1 MFYPVFLAVAL
12 KDLGWPEEWFAELQ
26 QYTPERLV
34 RITARH
40 KGFLTAISP
49 AGHELRCYL
58 PGKMQFQSTAGEL
71 PVVGDWCV
79 VEAEFIDE
87 SGSPA
92 AAITLVLP
100 RRSKISRLASGRET
114 EEQVLAANIDYCF
127 IVTSV
132 NREFNIKRLHRYLLI
147 TRQGGAEPVVVL
159 SKIDIADDL
168 PVIEQALQESFPGL
182 SVIKTSVPTNSGLE
196 EIRSYLHTGRT
207 AAFLGSSGV
216 GKSTLVNALLQQNLQ
231 RTREIRENDDHG
243 RHTTSGASLLFIPGG
258 GMIIDTPGL
267 REIHVYGDSDDLE
280 QTFEN
285 VHKFAQNCK
294 FRDCTHNAE
303 PGCAVRAALESGAL
317 PGDEYENHLKLQKEL
332 GHSRRQ
338 VDQRAATKEK
348 KRWKQISTDM
358 RKKRKFEEKD

>member
-1 MFYPVFLAVAL
+1 LRRHS
-12 KDLGWPEEWFAELQ
+12 PEH
-26 QYTPERLV
+26 LV

-40 KGFLTAISP
+40 KGFLTAIS
-49 AGHELRCYL
+49 AVGRELRCYL
-58 PGKMQFQSTAGEL
+58 PGKMQFQFAAGEL

-79 VEAEFIDE
+79 VEAEFVDE

-92 AAITLVLP
+92 ATIATVLP

-147 TRQGGAEPVVVL
+147 TRQGGVEPVVVL
-159 SKIDIADDL
+159 SKIDIAEDL
-168 PVIEQALQESFPGL
+168 PAIERDLQENFPGL
-182 SVIKTSVPTNSGLE
+182 TVIRASVPANTGLDA
-196 EIRSYLHTGRT
+196 IRNYFCTGKT
-207 AAFLGSSGV
+207 GAFLGSSGV

-243 RHTTSGASLLFIPGG
+243 RHTTSAASLMFMPGG

-285 VHKFAQNCK
+285 LHKFAQNCK

-303 PGCAVRAALESGAL
+303 PGCAVRAALAAGAL
-317 PGDEYENHLKLQKEL
+317 PREEYENHLKLQKEM

-348 KRWKQISTDM
+348 KRWKQIATDQ